1 MGVRL
6 PTTEAVADL
15 VRCIEASSLDG
26 PALAAALSNSLN
38 IPAILAH
45 ATLYADRYARVPLH
59 VCSEFEIR
67 LLCWRP
73 GQSST
78 LHGHGPANGAMR
90 VLSGTAHEI
99 RLGQED
105 RQLVEGRIAIIEPDQ
120 VHQIANIGD
129 QPLYTLHVYA
139 PPLPVNQPSLEDGRR
154 ILIIGGGW
162 CGAAV
167 AIHLLAQAT
176 EDLRITLVERGP
188 KLGRGTAY
196 GTADPEHLLNVPAG
210 RMGVDPDVP
219 DAFLHYAREQG
230 LPASPRSLL
239 SRRLYGDYILRSL
252 AKSVSQSAG
261 KLRVVHADVQGVSK
275 EQNKWSIKLS
285 DGRLLPA
292 EQLVLATGHG
302 PPVVPA
308 ILRESGI
315 PIHIG
320 TDGALVQVEPKERLL
335 ILGSGLTAID
345 TLITLNGRQH
355 EGPIYVLSLTG
366 AWPHRHLDSLTW
378 NGAPVEVDPEA
389 LPPTAKGAAIWFE
402 ELVQQAQKR
411 GIPWQAVVDAVR
423 PYLPE
428 IWARFSSTERA
439 HFLTHYRPEWE
450 RLRHRAPPAMLDLVY
465 RLEAENKVQRIKG
478 TLISLEKGGDAWQLQ
493 VGSAEAPQEIQVDR
507 VILCTGNS
515 GDIRTFDGPWP
526 DLLSQG
532 WAQADANHLGVVT
545 NEKSQLVGQE
555 GGVAGLWAVGGLLR
569 ARDFEATAVPELA
582 RQAKALAREI
592 LA

>member
-1 MGVRL
+1 
-6 PTTEAVADL
+6 
-15 VRCIEASSLDG
+15 
-26 PALAAALSNSLN
+26 
-38 IPAILAH
+38 
-45 ATLYADRYARVPLH
+45 
-59 VCSEFEIR
+59 
-67 LLCWRP
+67 
-73 GQSST
+73 
-78 LHGHGPANGAMR
+78 
-90 VLSGTAHEI
+90 
-99 RLGQED
+99 
-105 RQLVEGRIAIIEPDQ
+105 
-120 VHQIANIGD
+120 
-129 QPLYTLHVYA
+129 
-139 PPLPVNQPSLEDGRR
+139 
-154 ILIIGGGW
+154 
-162 CGAAV
+162 
-167 AIHLLAQAT
+167 
-176 EDLRITLVERGP
+176 
-188 KLGRGTAY
+188 
-196 GTADPEHLLNVPAG
+196 
-210 RMGVDPDVP
+210 
-219 DAFLHYAREQG
+219 
-230 LPASPRSLL
+230 
-239 SRRLYGDYILRSL
+239 
-252 AKSVSQSAG
+252 
-261 KLRVVHADVQGVSK
+261 
-275 EQNKWSIKLS
+275 
-285 DGRLLPA
+285 
-292 EQLVLATGHG
+292 
-302 PPVVPA
+302 
-308 ILRESGI
+308 
-315 PIHIG
+315 
-320 TDGALVQVEPKERLL
+320 
-335 ILGSGLTAID
+335 
-345 TLITLNGRQH
+345 
-355 EGPIYVLSLTG
+355 VLSLTG